1 MLFSPI
7 SLYLLSLWHF
17 YYDFNSKQHQ
27 NVDEFSIFPKWEE
40 ETHTQRKSR
49 GYHNNFMW
57 RKNVN
62 CIGHAVFFEM
72 QEWVQWN
79 FC

>member
-40 ETHTQRKSR
+40 DPHTTQVKGLSQQFYVEKKR
-49 GYHNNFMW
+49 
-57 RKNVN
+57 
-62 CIGHAVFFEM
+62 
-72 QEWVQWN
+72 
-79 FC
+79 